1 MRSSFQSKGVKI
13 IPNYRYYKR
22 WDKMLAYLRRLLC
35 QSFRVIRPD
44 LGYPEGLN
52 YLPLICI
59 FKNCAM
65 VLKNLNL
72 DETNQ
77 FGFFFNSHSLSYVI
91 SKKKIIFILAIKI
104 ECSYVLER
112 GGGSLYV
119 QLCERNVNKMK

>member
-1 MRSSFQSKGVKI
+1 
-13 IPNYRYYKR
+13 
-22 WDKMLAYLRRLLC
+22 MLAYLRRLLC

-77 FGFFFNSHSLSYVI
+77 FGGFLIPIAFLMLFQ
-91 SKKKIIFILAIKI
+91 KKNYF
-104 ECSYVLER
+104 YT
-112 GGGSLYV
+112 GH
-119 QLCERNVNKMK
+119 

>member
-1 MRSSFQSKGVKI
+1 
-13 IPNYRYYKR
+13 
-22 WDKMLAYLRRLLC
+22 MLAYLRRLLC

-77 FGFFFNSHSLSYVI
+77 FGVFLIPIAFLMLFQ
-91 SKKKIIFILAIKI
+91 KKNYF
-104 ECSYVLER
+104 YT
-112 GGGSLYV
+112 GH
-119 QLCERNVNKMK
+119 

>member
-77 FGFFFNSHSLSYVI
+77 FGVFLIPIAFLMLFQ
-91 SKKKIIFILAIKI
+91 KKNIFILAIKI
-104 ECSYVLER
+104 ECSYLLKW
-112 GGGSLYV
+112 GGVSLYV

>member
-1 MRSSFQSKGVKI
+1 
-13 IPNYRYYKR
+13 
-22 WDKMLAYLRRLLC
+22 MLAYLRRLLC

-77 FGFFFNSHSLSYVI
+77 FGVFFNSHSLSYVI
-91 SKKKIIFILAIKI
+91 SKKKLF
-104 ECSYVLER
+104 
-112 GGGSLYV
+112 LYWP
-119 QLCERNVNKMK
+119 LK

>member
-1 MRSSFQSKGVKI
+1 
-13 IPNYRYYKR
+13 
-22 WDKMLAYLRRLLC
+22 MLAYLRRLLC

-77 FGFFFNSHSLSYVI
+77 FGVFLIPIAFLMLFQKQKL
-91 SKKKIIFILAIKI
+91 F
-104 ECSYVLER
+104 
-112 GGGSLYV
+112 LYWP
-119 QLCERNVNKMK
+119 LK

>member
-1 MRSSFQSKGVKI
+1 
-13 IPNYRYYKR
+13 
-22 WDKMLAYLRRLLC
+22 MLAYLRRLLC
-35 QSFRVIRPD
+35 QSSRVIRPD

-77 FGFFFNSHSLSYVI
+77 FGFFLIPIAFLMLFQ
-91 SKKKIIFILAIKI
+91 KKIF
-104 ECSYVLER
+104 
-112 GGGSLYV
+112 LYWP
-119 QLCERNVNKMK
+119 LK